1 MKLHVTRDEYT
12 RLRVVA
18 MVANVPRGAWV
29 EYIGDA
35 RRQYLANGISQ
46 VVGRDTFTEMV
57 RLTPPGA
64 GIELQIDDVVVRR
77 LTEHDKVV
85 RTR

>member
-12 RLRVVA
+12 QLQGIASTATRGTRGTPYFGGLR
-18 MVANVPRGAWV
+18 M
-29 EYIGDA
+29 
-35 RRQYLANGISQ
+35 QFLAYGISQ
-46 VVGRDTFTEMV
+46 VVGSDTFTEMV